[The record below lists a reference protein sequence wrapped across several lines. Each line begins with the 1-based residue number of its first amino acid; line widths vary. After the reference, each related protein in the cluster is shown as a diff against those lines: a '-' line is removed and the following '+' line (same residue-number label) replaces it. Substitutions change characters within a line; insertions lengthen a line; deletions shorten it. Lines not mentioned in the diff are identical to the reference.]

1 MSIKPPYA
9 RSLFIIVIVLAAVLS
24 ACSPS
29 GRRGGG
35 SDGSGSRTGE
45 SGAGGKEFTA
55 EAVPREAI
63 PVEAVELTA
72 GRLIERI
79 ESSGTV
85 SGIEEATVVSET
97 QGVIE
102 RAEFELG
109 QLVEPGDTLVQVDDE
124 IARLNMEQAEQQLE
138 TARIDLQSRENL
150 LERGGASRAEVL
162 RARSN
167 LRGAEARYRQTKKA
181 FEDCT
186 ISSPITGYVADR
198 GQEVSIGNYI
208 SPGTPVARI
217 VDLSS
222 LRMEVA
228 VGESIVGL
236 IEEGAEASVRVPAA
250 CEDEVHPARVVA
262 VAAGSDPATGSFPV
276 VIEWKNEC
284 GTRIKS
290 GMSAQAVI
298 EPRETEPTLILPSAS
313 IASRGGDS
321 VVFIAR
327 SSGESSDTQT
337 EMTADMR
344 KVELGR
350 RLGNR
355 TELISGVEAGEIV
368 ILTGISGLSDG
379 DPVEVTVVGESG
391 SRR

>member
-1 MSIKPPYA
+1 MRTIPLYSK
-9 RSLFIIVIVLAAVLS
+9 RIVTSALVLLVLLS

-29 GRRGGG
+29 GG
-35 SDGSGSRTGE
+35 RTGDDGE
-45 SGAGGKEFTA
+45 EA
-55 EAVPREAI
+55 EGERVAADAVPREAI

-72 GRLIERI
+72 GRLIEQI

-85 SGIEEATVVSET
+85 SGIEEANVVSET
-97 QGVIE
+97 QGVVE
-102 RAEFELG
+102 EVDFELG
-109 QLVEPGDTLVQVDDE
+109 DLVEPGEMLVQVDDE
-124 IARLNMEQAEQQLE
+124 IARLNMEQAEQQLQ
-138 TARIDLQSRENL
+138 TARIDLQSKENL

-181 FEDCT
+181 FEDCA
-186 ISSPITGYVADR
+186 ISSPISGYVADK
-198 GQEVSIGNYI
+198 GQDVSIGNYL

-222 LRMEVA
+222 LRLEVA
-228 VGESIVGL
+228 MGESIIGL
-236 IEEGAEASVRVPAA
+236 IEEGAKARVRVPAA
-250 CEDEVHPARVVA
+250 CESEEFAGRVVA
-262 VAAGSDPATGSFPV
+262 VAAGSDPATGSYPV

-290 GMSAQAVI
+290 GMSARVLI
-298 EPRETEPTLILPSAS
+298 DPRETEPSLILPSSS

-321 VVFIAR
+321 VVFVTRRAD
-327 SSGESSDTQT
+327 GAPTAEDGDAEFVA
-337 EMTADMR
+337 EMHT
-344 KVELGR
+344 VELGR
-350 RLGNR
+350 RLGNK
-355 TELISGVEAGEIV
+355 TVLLSGVEAGERI

-379 DPVEVTVVGESG
+379 DPVKVTVVGKSG

>member
-1 MSIKPPYA
+1 MRIIPPH
-9 RSLFIIVIVLAAVLS
+9 SKGFIAFVLVLVVILS
-24 ACSPS
+24 ACSRS
-29 GRRGGG
+29 GGRPGADGGG
-35 SDGSGSRTGE
+35 DGEDSFS
-45 SGAGGKEFTA
+45 AD
-55 EAVPREAI
+55 AVPREAI

-102 RAEFELG
+102 QAEFELG
-109 QLVEPGDTLVQVDDE
+109 DLVEPGDILVQVDDE
-124 IARLNMEQAEQQLE
+124 IARLNMEQAEQQLQ
-138 TARIDLQSRENL
+138 TARIDLQSKENL

-167 LRGAEARYRQTKKA
+167 LRGAEARYRQTRKA
-181 FEDCT
+181 FEDCS
-186 ISSPITGYVADR
+186 ISSPITGYVADK
-198 GQEVSIGNYI
+198 GQEVSIGNYL
-208 SPGTPVARI
+208 SPGTPLARI

-222 LRMEVA
+222 LRLEVA
-228 VGESIVGL
+228 VGESIIGL
-236 IEEGAEASVRVPAA
+236 IEEGAEAKVRTPAA
-250 CEDEVHPARVVA
+250 CEDEEFIGRVVA
-262 VAAGSDPATGSFPV
+262 VAAGSDPATGSYPV

-290 GMSAQAVI
+290 GMSAQVVI
-298 EPRETEPTLILPSAS
+298 EPRETEPTLILPSSS

-321 VVFIAR
+321 VVFVAR
-327 SSGESSDTQT
+327 RTADSGDSDTGT
-337 EMTADMR
+337 SGDTTPEMTAEMR

-350 RLGNR
+350 RLGNK
-355 TELISGVEAGEIV
+355 TELISGIEEGDTV

-379 DPVEVTVVGESG
+379 DPVEVTIVGESG